1 MLVLIRDDKIK
12 FILEVF
18 LLEVIICL
26 IFVVDGLDYEVVE
39 VKYLKG
45 LFLGYRERELFDVK
59 IISEKRRKLL
69 ISEVY

>member
-1 MLVLIRDDKIK
+1 MLILIKDDKIK
-12 FILEVF
+12 FVLEVF

-45 LFLGYRERELFDVK
+45 LFFGCRERELYDFK
-59 IISEKRRKLL
+59 ILFEKRRRLL
-69 ISEVY
+69 LNEGY